1 MTKIEKIHRRMNDSF
16 RDHLREAMTVK
27 GVAVESE
34 WNFMIDALVTKTV
47 DGKDMTPEQMEYLK
61 GFSDG
66 YAKAMSQVYAS

>member
-1 MTKIEKIHRRMNDSF
+1 MTKIEKIHRKMNDDF
-16 RDHLREAMTVK
+16 RDHLKDAMAEK

-34 WNFMIDALVTKTV
+34 WNFIIGNLVTKTV

-66 YAKAMSQVYAS
+66 YAKAMSRVYAS

>member
-1 MTKIEKIHRRMNDSF
+1 MTKIEKIHRKMNDDF
-16 RDHLREAMTVK
+16 RNHLKDAMAEK

-34 WNFMIDALVTKTV
+34 WNFIIGNLVTKTV

>member
-1 MTKIEKIHRRMNDSF
+1 MTKIEKIHRKMNDDF
-16 RDHLREAMTVK
+16 RDHLKDAMAEK

-34 WNFMIDALVTKTV
+34 WNFIIGNLVTKTV